1 MNLNITPRSIYFSRH
16 GESIFN
22 VQGKIGGT
30 LLFILKIGD
39 SMLSP
44 RGMEFSNQLPA
55 VIKSLIGQDRLT
67 IWTSTLRRTIQ
78 TASTLSK
85 DYSIIQWKQLDEID
99 SGVCDGLSYDAIEKL
114 YPSDYLERESNKFNY
129 RYHGG
134 MLVSIQR

>member
-22 VQGKIGGT
+22 VQGKIGGSFMIKVK
-30 LLFILKIGD
+30 LGD

-44 RGMEFSNQLPA
+44 RGVEFSNQLPA
-55 VIKSLIGQDRLT
+55 VIKSLIGQDHLT
-67 IWTSTLRRTIQ
+67 IWTSSLRRTIQ

-85 DYSIIQWKQLDEID
+85 DYNTIQLKQLDEID

-134 MLVSIQR
+134 ILFIFER